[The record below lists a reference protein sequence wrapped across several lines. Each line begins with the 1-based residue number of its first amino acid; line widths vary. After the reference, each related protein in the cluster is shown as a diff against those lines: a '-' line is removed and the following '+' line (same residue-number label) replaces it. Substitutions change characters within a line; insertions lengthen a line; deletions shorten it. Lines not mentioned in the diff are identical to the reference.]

1 MSLDPHVSDTFEIL
15 SVFFTNVF
23 YNELYLSAFSQTQQA
38 SATSITDL
46 YKKKLIMYY
55 GQMNNDVNK
64 WFNNFIVRIKLE
76 YDKHTKH
83 IFITNAECIDNMCT
97 AFVPTDFIKSI
108 IPNKKFSIVFN
119 CIRSVV
125 SNMIAE
131 IGQQHLTLIIDERKD
146 KDSIITIKESFIS
159 QFIAEREKM
168 FGKFIDSH
176 TRETRTTVSAETVKR
191 IRDESEKTKKENNI
205 LISKIRSMSL
215 DETNNKREIE
225 KLTNAINVL
234 NSKNEKLC
242 SYVKEYRSKVAN
254 LEDNENELEYLHNE
268 ISNKKTEIESLE
280 MELYSVKQELANKSR
295 VVNND
300 RTAEIE
306 SLELQLRT
314 VKKELENKVQNTSI
328 SKPVESIEYIER
340 PSNNKFLTEKPMIN
354 IKSDNNKSAFNKD
367 VYNKDRVENLNKRFN
382 LDIDDDEDE
391 EPIHQTILSN
401 SQLQKNMSINT
412 QQHRELKHSEKP
424 MKFTERLDDN
434 SESNSNNDSSDN
446 SDNISFTNK
455 NTRMNNNIKTSGK
468 QTLSESSDNL
478 DGSEDFDM

>member
-15 SVFFTNVF
+15 SVFFTNIF
-23 YNELYLSAFSQTQQA
+23 YNELYLSSFSQTQQA
-38 SATSITDL
+38 NASSITDL
-46 YKKKLIMYY
+46 YKKKLILYY

-191 IRDESEKTKKENNI
+191 IRDETEKVKKENNI
-205 LISKIRSMSL
+205 LISKLRSMSL

-225 KLTNAINVL
+225 RLTNAINVL
-234 NSKNEKLC
+234 NNKNEKLC
-242 SYVKEYRSKVAN
+242 AYVKEYRSKVAN
-254 LEDNENELEYLHNE
+254 LDDNEHEIEHLYNEV
-268 ISNKKTEIESLE
+268 SNKKMEIESLE
-280 MELYSVKQELANKSR
+280 MELHSVKQELANKSR

-300 RTAEIE
+300 RSAEIE
-306 SLELQLRT
+306 SLESQLRI
-314 VKKELENKVQNTSI
+314 VKQELANKIQSTSTL
-328 SKPVESIEYIER
+328 KPIEQTEYVDR
-340 PSNNKFLTEKPMIN
+340 PSNNKFLNEKQIN
-354 IKSDNNKSAFNKD
+354 SAKDNATIDINKSAGLDDINRRFNKTD
-367 VYNKDRVENLNKRFN
+367 VDEEF
-382 LDIDDDEDE
+382 DDEEYD
-391 EPIHQTILSN
+391 INTIELPK
-401 SQLQKNMSINT
+401 QKNKYLNMHSLDKNT
-412 QQHRELKHSEKP
+412 QLENPR
-424 MKFTERLDDN
+424 KFTKSFDD
-434 SESNSNNDSSDN
+434 SESNSNSDN
-446 SDNISFTNK
+446 SDNLSFTK
-455 NTRMNNNIKTSGK
+455 QNTRIDTNVKSSRK
-468 QTLSESSDNL
+468 HTLSESSNDL
-478 DGSEDFDM
+478 DGSEEFNME